1 MRLACIAYGEGVS
14 AGGGLA
20 GALRRKE
27 MFAVVA
33 GLGMLGSTAGVHV
46 VMSFAAWATIP
57 PQAELP
63 AAVEPIR
70 RVALH
75 VAPRVAL
82 WGIAQGKTD
91 GENHHE

>member
-1 MRLACIAYGEGVS
+1 MSEDIPSLYSIRRGGV

-20 GALRRKE
+20 GDLRRKE

-33 GLGMLGSTAGVHV
+33 GLGMLGCTAGVRV
-46 VMSFAAWATIP
+46 VMSFAACATIP

-63 AAVEPIR
+63 AVIEPIR

-75 VAPRVAL
+75 VAPRVAP
-82 WGIAQGKTD
+82 
-91 GENHHE
+91 

>member
-1 MRLACIAYGEGVS
+1 MKISLACIASGEEVS

-27 MFAVVA
+27 MFFVVA
-33 GLGMLGSTAGVHV
+33 GLSIIGSTAGVRV

-63 AAVEPIR
+63 AVIEPIR

-75 VAPRVAL
+75 VAPRVAP
-82 WGIAQGKTD
+82 
-91 GENHHE
+91 